1 VSAVAT
7 VDAFI
12 ESLPGE
18 TRRLADGE
26 WGITVAAEH
35 AVGWPLDV
43 GVRIEDGILRVQ
55 AFALAADEAIN
66 PWNFLHW
73 NRGTRYARF
82 SCTRAGDI
90 WVQADLPVTAVDERM
105 LDRILGLVVE
115 GAVLARDTV
124 RRMREPEPAAGDG
137 DAAGGWGSVS

>member
-18 TRRLADGE
+18 TRRLAHGE
-26 WGITVAAEH
+26 WGITVAPEH
-35 AVGWPLDV
+35 GAGWPLDV
-43 GVRIEDGILRVQ
+43 GLRLDEGILRIQ
-55 AFALAADEAIN
+55 AFALAASDDIN

-73 NRGTRYARF
+73 NRGTRYIRF
-82 SCTRAGDI
+82 ACTRAGDV
-90 WVQADLPVTAVDERM
+90 WVHADMPATAIDDRM
-105 LDRILGLVVE
+105 LDRLLGLVVE
-115 GAVLARDTV
+115 GAVLARDTM
-124 RRMREPEPAAGDG
+124 RRMREPEPAVGDA